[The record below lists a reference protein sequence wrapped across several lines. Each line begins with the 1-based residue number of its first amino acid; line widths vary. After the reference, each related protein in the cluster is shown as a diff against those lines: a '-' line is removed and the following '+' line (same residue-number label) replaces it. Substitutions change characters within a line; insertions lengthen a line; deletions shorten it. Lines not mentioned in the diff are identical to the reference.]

1 MEVSTPDLR
10 GRLAVVPAIAGTLGV
25 ITCHILG
32 AFLNWQLLA
41 IVFASL
47 NVPFLL
53 LLLFIPETPVYLIG
67 KNKVRI
73 PFFAC
78 FGPSCTARHSFLKYG
93 KQKCCTYF
101 RNLF

>member
-1 MEVSTPDLR
+1 
-10 GRLAVVPAIAGTLGV
+10 LGV

-53 LLLFIPETPVYLIG
+53 LLLFIPETPVYLVSI
-67 KNKVRI
+67 
-73 PFFAC
+73 
-78 FGPSCTARHSFLKYG
+78 S
-93 KQKCCTYF
+93 
-101 RNLF
+101 